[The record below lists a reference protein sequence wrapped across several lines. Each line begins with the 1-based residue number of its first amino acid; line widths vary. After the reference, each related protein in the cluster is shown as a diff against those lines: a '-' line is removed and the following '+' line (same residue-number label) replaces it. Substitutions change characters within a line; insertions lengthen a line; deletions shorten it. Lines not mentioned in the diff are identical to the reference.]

1 MTVVSQ
7 ARPLA
12 RAATGRQ
19 SNREPTTVGSK
30 ISTSPKARI
39 VFPSARV
46 QEERPMKRRE
56 FLKVAGAGMAA
67 SAGAAPAVAQSMPEV
82 KWRLT
87 ASWPKSLDTLF
98 GACETFSKYVA
109 EATDNKFQV
118 QTFAAG
124 EIVPGLQAAD
134 AVSNGTVEA
143 CHTATYYYLGKDPTF
158 ALFCAVPFG
167 LNTRQQN
174 AWFYDGDG
182 MKLMNEFGKKYSVY
196 ALVGGN
202 TGAQMG
208 GWFRKEIKTVDDLK
222 GLKFRIGGLAGRTLQ
237 KLGVVPQQIAGGDIY
252 PALEKGT
259 IDAAEWVGPYDDEKL
274 GFNKIAPYY
283 FYPGWWEGGPQTTAM
298 IGLNKWNE
306 LPKNYKAV
314 VEAASA
320 YAQTW
325 MVSKYD
331 AENPKALRELV
342 AGGTK
347 LMPFPQPLMEAAF
360 NASNELYA
368 EISAKNA
375 KFKKIYDNWRPFR
388 NEEILWFRVCENSFD
403 NFMARMS
410 AANKL

>member
-12 RAATGRQ
+12 RVATGRQ

-30 ISTSPKARI
+30 ISTSPKAPI
-39 VFPSARV
+39 AFPGACV
-46 QEERPMKRRE
+46 QEERPIKRLE
-56 FLKVAGAGMAA
+56 FLKVAGAGRAA
-67 SAGAAPAVAQSMPEV
+67 SAVAAPGVAQSMPEV

-98 GACETFSKYVA
+98 GACETFAKHVA
-109 EATDNKFQV
+109 EATDNKFQI

-124 EIVPGLQAAD
+124 EIVPALAVLD
-134 AVSNGTVEA
+134 AVQNGTVEIG
-143 CHTATYYYLGKDPTF
+143 HTATYYFIGKDPTW

-182 MKLMNEFGKKYSVY
+182 MKLMNEFAKKSNVY

-222 GLKFRIGGLAGRTLQ
+222 GLKFRIGGWAGKTLQ

-259 IDAAEWVGPYDDEKL
+259 MEAAEGVGPYDDEKL
-274 GFNKIAPYY
+274 GLHKVTKYY
-283 FYPGWWEGGPQTTAM
+283 YYPAWWEGGTTLHFLINTA
-298 IGLNKWNE
+298 KWEE
-306 LPKNYKAV
+306 LPKAYKA
-314 VEAASA
+314 
-320 YAQTW
+320 
-325 MVSKYD
+325 
-331 AENPKALRELV
+331 
-342 AGGTK
+342 
-347 LMPFPQPLMEAAF
+347 
-360 NASNELYA
+360 
-368 EISAKNA
+368 
-375 KFKKIYDNWRPFR
+375 
-388 NEEILWFRVCENSFD
+388 IL
-403 NFMARMS
+403 
-410 AANKL
+410 